1 MSESAE
7 LRIGKKAFITT
18 AVIILCLMILSGIL
32 TQVIPSGS
40 YERVEVEGREEIVPD
55 SFHFVEKT
63 AQPVY
68 RWFTAPVEVLY
79 ASQNAQAVIVICLLI
94 LFIGGGFAVLNRV
107 GVFEE
112 IIAKIVKRFGKNR
125 YLLICLVSFVF
136 MFFGSTLG
144 MFEEVVALAPL
155 VVILAY
161 NMGWDALTGLGMSLL
176 SICFGFSV
184 AISNPYS
191 IGLSQRIAELPV
203 FSGASFRLLVFALLY
218 ALLCYFLVRYA
229 KKIEQD
235 PRRSIIYEEDREMQK
250 RFHRPAGSPA
260 DPEQTGGG
268 GGNRA
273 VNWFLGCFGAIIVV
287 IALTNMFEAFSD
299 FSLPAIAL
307 IYLIAGVGAGFW
319 GGLRGREV
327 GRTFLR
333 GIVGVAPGVILILMA
348 MSVSYIIERGG
359 VIDTVVHYAAGLI
372 EGASSYIASYMIYA
386 LVLVVNFFI
395 GSASAKAALLI
406 PILTPLAD
414 LSGLTRQTMV
424 LAFCFGD
431 GFSNV
436 FYPTNAV
443 LLICLGLTTVSY
455 PKWARWIGLLQL
467 VVLAITALM
476 LTVAVWFGYG
486 PF

>member
-1 MSESAE
+1 MPQSAE
-7 LRIGKKAFITT
+7 IRIGKKAFITT
-18 AVIILCLMILSGIL
+18 AVIILCLMILSGVL

-40 YERVEVEGREEIVPD
+40 YERVEVEGREEIVPA
-55 SFHFVEKT
+55 SFQIVEKT
-63 AQPVY
+63 ALPLY

-79 ASQNAQAVIVICLLI
+79 ASQNAQAVIVICFLI
-94 LFIGGGFAVLNRV
+94 LFIGGGFAVLGRV

-112 IIAKIVKRFGKNR
+112 IIAKIVTRFGKNR
-125 YLLICLVSFVF
+125 YLLICVISFVF
-136 MFFGSTLG
+136 MLFGSTLG

-161 NMGWDALTGLGMSLL
+161 KMGWDALTGLGMSLL

-203 FSGASFRLLVFALLY
+203 FSGAPFRLLVFALLY
-218 ALLCYFLVRYA
+218 ALLCLFLVRYA

-235 PRRSIIYEEDREMQK
+235 PRCSIIYEEDRQMQD
-250 RFHRPAGSPA
+250 RYSSSAGNSGAPKEHGA
-260 DPEQTGGG
+260 GGS
-268 GGNRA
+268 NRA
-273 VNWFLGCFGAIIVV
+273 VAWFLGCFGAIIAV
-287 IALTNMFEAFSD
+287 IALTNIFEAFSD

-307 IYLIAGVGAGFW
+307 LYLIAGVGAGFR

-327 GRTFLR
+327 GRTFIK
-333 GIVGVAPGVILILMA
+333 GVVGVAPGIVLIFMA

-455 PKWARWIGLLQL
+455 PKWARWIALPQL
-467 VVLAITALM
+467 AVLVITALM
-476 LTVAVWFGYG
+476 LTAAVWFGYG